1 MYQASIGHNFITFG
15 NEGVGVHH
23 TVERRMSE
31 VKKHQ
36 IVANLRNEYQP
47 SWLRRS
53 LGSLLI
59 TTGALIAG
67 KSAHIQDRQATMPAP
82 APKSGMLPTR

>member
-1 MYQASIGHNFITFG
+1 MYHASIGHNFITFG

-31 VKKHQ
+31 IEKHQ
-36 IVANLRNEYQP
+36 IMSTLRNGHQP
-47 SWLRRS
+47 SWLRHT

-67 KSAHIQDRQATMPAP
+67 SSAHIQDRQATMPAP
-82 APKSGMLPTR
+82 APKSGLLPTR